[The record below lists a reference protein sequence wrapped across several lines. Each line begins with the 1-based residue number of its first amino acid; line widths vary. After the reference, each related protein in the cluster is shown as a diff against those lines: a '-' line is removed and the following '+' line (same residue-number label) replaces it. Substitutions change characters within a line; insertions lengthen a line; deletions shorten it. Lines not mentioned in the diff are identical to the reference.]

1 MAKDKI
7 FDPWKSSYEE
17 AIKLQEDL
25 GNPIGPQAPIFQKS
39 AADHIQSRK
48 EQIKEGDGFEV
59 LSCIRWCI
67 NHGLVAPIWLCKE
80 FNKRYDSVLNLKAKS
95 WDDKLSF
102 GKPYKKSFNLNAA
115 KKEKYKKFTVHA
127 EVIRLL
133 NSRPKPPIDDG
144 LFELVGKQFGI
155 GKTLAKEYY
164 YKVEKE
170 REKFR

>member
-1 MAKDKI
+1 MEKTKI
-7 FDPWKSSYEE
+7 FDPWTSSFEDALKIQEE
-17 AIKLQEDL
+17 L
-25 GNPIGPQAPIFQKS
+25 GYPSDPQTPVFQK
-39 AADHIQSRK
+39 AAVEYILANK
-48 EQIKEGDGFEV
+48 ESIESGDGFEV
-59 LSCIRWCI
+59 LACIRWCI

-95 WDDKLSF
+95 WDDDLSF
-102 GKPYKKSFNLNAA
+102 GKPYKKGFNLNAA
-115 KKEKYKKFTVHA
+115 KKEKYKKFIVHA

-133 NSRPKPPIDDG
+133 NSKPKPPIDDG
-144 LFELVGKQFGI
+144 LFELAGKQFGI

>member
-1 MAKDKI
+1 MNNKE

-25 GNPIGPQAPIFQKS
+25 GNPIRPQAPIFQKS

-95 WDDKLSF
+95 WDDPLAF
-102 GKPYKKSFNLNAA
+102 GKPYKKNFNLNAA
-115 KKEKYKKFTVHA
+115 HKKKYKKFGVYI
-127 EVIRLL
+127 EIKRQL
-133 NSRPKPPIDDG
+133 NCNPKPPIDDH
-144 LFELVGKQFGI
+144 LFEIVGKQFDI
-155 GKTLAKEYY
+155 GKTLAKEFYY
-164 YKVEKE
+164 EVENDFD
-170 REKFR
+170 KFR